1 MTNGEM
7 REEGER
13 PGSRGAGAPARRG
26 GSRRIGGFL
35 LLLLAV
41 CCAAGAAGGVYLS
54 RRNAQEE
61 PPQGLVYEANVV
73 SGDIPGKSRE
83 ERQREMD
90 SLVEEGML
98 AMSMNITPSG
108 KVSGGDRGINW
119 LIENPSN
126 QGKLIRVEITRD
138 DTGEK
143 IYETGAIRPGNYVES
158 APLDAELPAGVYEC
172 TAVFFAYGEETE
184 ASIGQAAVKLTMTLQ
199 E

>member
-7 REEGER
+7 REAGGR
-13 PGSRGAGAPARRG
+13 PGSRRS
-26 GSRRIGGFL
+26 GSRRTGGFL
-35 LLLLAV
+35 VLLLAV

-54 RRNAQEE
+54 RRNVPEE

-83 ERQREMD
+83 ERQQEMD

-108 KVSGGDRGINW
+108 KVSGDSRGINW

-143 IYETGAIRPGNYVES
+143 IYETGAIRPGSYVES
-158 APLDAELPAGVYEC
+158 APLNVELSAGIYEC
-172 TAVFFAYGEETE
+172 TAVFLAYREETE
-184 ASIGQAAVKLTMTLQ
+184 ALIGQAAVKVTLTLQ